1 MGKIFYRC
9 RLRKPINEA
18 VKWKQ
23 MKEDVVNKKDVNE
36 NEALARAQILKTVE
50 KS

>member
-1 MGKIFYRC
+1 
-9 RLRKPINEA
+9 
-18 VKWKQ
+18 

-36 NEALARAQILKTVE
+36 NEALARDQALKTVE

>member
-1 MGKIFYRC
+1 
-9 RLRKPINEA
+9 
-18 VKWKQ
+18 

-36 NEALARAQILKTVE
+36 KEALARAQALKTVE